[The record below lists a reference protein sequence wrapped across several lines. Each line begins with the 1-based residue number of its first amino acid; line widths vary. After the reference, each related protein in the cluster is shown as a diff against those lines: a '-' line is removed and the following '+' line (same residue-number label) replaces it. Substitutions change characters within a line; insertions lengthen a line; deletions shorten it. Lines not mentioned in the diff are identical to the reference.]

1 MAIKHMSAARVAK
14 NDEFYTQFNDIQKE
28 VNAYIDY
35 DKNTFK
41 DKIILCPCDNPET
54 SEFVKFFI
62 LNFNRF
68 GLKKLI
74 CTSYIKNG
82 KGRLFETDHEFDP
95 VKITWTE
102 LNGDG
107 DFRSEEVTKFRDES
121 DIIITNPPFSLF
133 REFIQWIKEK
143 QFLILGSINAISYKE
158 IFPLIKDTKVCI
170 GKTFNEV
177 LLFRQPNTQ
186 ELRKMSGIVWFTNLM
201 HGRRNEKIKY
211 MTMADNLKCNKR
223 LVGTDAYKKYDNYDA
238 IEIPFSNA
246 IPSDYNGYMGVPI
259 SWLGSYN
266 PEQFEII
273 GPFNNGIQGK
283 ELGAKKI
290 EIITS
295 GKSMLSYGPVINK
308 RAVYA
313 RIIIKH
319 RKINI

>member
-1 MAIKHMSAARVAK
+1 MTIKHMSAARVAK

-35 DKNTFK
+35 NKNTFK

-74 CTSYIKNG
+74 CTSYIKDG

-95 VKITWTE
+95 VKINWTE

-143 QFLILGSINAISYKE
+143 QFLILGNINVIIYKE
-158 IFPLIKDTKVCI
+158 VFPLIKEEKI
-170 GKTFNEV
+170 WGGKNYGVAITFNT
-177 LLFRQPNTQ
+177 PNGLEQ
-186 ELRKMSGIVWFTNLM
+186 KLGNIAWFTNLM

-211 MTMADNLKCNKR
+211 MTMADNLKCNK
-223 LVGTDAYKKYDNYDA
+223 
-238 IEIPFSNA
+238 
-246 IPSDYNGYMGVPI
+246 YNF
-259 SWLGSYN
+259 W
-266 PEQFEII
+266 
-273 GPFNNGIQGK
+273 
-283 ELGAKKI
+283 
-290 EIITS
+290 
-295 GKSMLSYGPVINK
+295 
-308 RAVYA
+308 
-313 RIIIKH
+313 
-319 RKINI
+319 